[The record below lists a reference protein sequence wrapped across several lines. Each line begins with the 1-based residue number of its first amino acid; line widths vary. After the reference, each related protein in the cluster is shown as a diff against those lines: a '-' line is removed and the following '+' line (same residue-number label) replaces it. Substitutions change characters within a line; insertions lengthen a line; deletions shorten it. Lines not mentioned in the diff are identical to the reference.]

1 MPGSNARALE
11 KAKSLPADVLIFDL
25 EDAVSPDSKVAA
37 RDQVVA
43 AVRQGGYGNREI
55 TVRVNAPDTP
65 WGKDDLAAVA
75 EAGPDAILV
84 PKISTPGD
92 IMMAAKCIREGSVPD
107 HTRLWAMMETPLAIL
122 NADSIARTGADPAS
136 RLSLLVMGTNDI
148 AKDTRARL
156 TPGRPAMLAYLSI
169 CVAAARA
176 HGLEILD
183 GVYNDFSNEPGFK
196 TECEQGRD
204 LGMDGKTLIHP
215 NQVATA
221 NAVFAPADEEIA
233 WAQKVITVFE
243 TPENRTKGAVQV
255 EGRMVERMHAE
266 MAQRTVALARAIAAR
281 A

>member
-107 HTRLWAMMETPLAIL
+107 RTRLWAMMETPLAIL